1 MEGLGTQSGFDKE
14 QAQAQEP
21 IPAQERHFKSLYFV
35 AFIVFVDMC
44 GMGLIVPIMPSLIQG
59 LTGVSVD
66 RAAEIGGLLLFAF
79 AMMQFLFAPVIGG
92 LSDRYG
98 RRPVMLV
105 TLALL
110 GFDYILMALA
120 PTLAWLFVGRI
131 ISGIMGATWAAAN
144 SCVADVIPS
153 DQRGKAFGLM
163 GAAGAAGFVMGP
175 AIGGI
180 LGHFGD
186 RVPFWAAAAMALGG
200 AVAGYFLLSET
211 LDKSKRRGF
220 DMKRANPLGNIIQMM
235 KSPLVIGFL
244 GVIFMMQLAMQV
256 QLTVWSYY
264 TILKF
269 NWSPLTIGLSVAM
282 FGTLVVLVQGVLTGK
297 VIARFGEVK
306 TGLYGLTLAIPA
318 YIIFAFATDGWMMF
332 AAMFIGVGANMAFP
346 GMQAMMTRTVA
357 EDSQGELQGAIASII
372 GITSII
378 GPLMMTGIFGMFSDG
393 RGLYFPGA
401 PFIMAALLIALAIV
415 QFALTVRRVG
425 RGVAV

>member
-1 MEGLGTQSGFDKE
+1 MANSGTSSG
-14 QAQAQEP
+14 QG
-21 IPAQERHFKSLYFV
+21 FKSLYFV

-66 RAAEIGGLLLFAF
+66 RAAEIGGLLLFSF

-98 RRPVMLV
+98 RRPVMLA

-110 GFDYILMALA
+110 GLDYILMALA

-144 SCVADVIPS
+144 SCVADVIKS
-153 DQRGKAFGLM
+153 EERGKAFGLM

-186 RVPFWAAAAMALGG
+186 RAPFWAAAVLALGG
-200 AVAGYFLLSET
+200 AVAGYFLLQET
-211 LDKSKRRGF
+211 LDKGKRRAF

-244 GVIFMMQLAMQV
+244 GVIFMMQLAVQV

-269 NWSPLTIGLSVAM
+269 SWSPLTIGLSVAL
-282 FGTLVVLVQGVLTGK
+282 FGILVALVQGVRDT
-297 VIARFGEVK
+297 ARRKHRYTQLWFKRTQHGPSCSQFEH
-306 TGLYGLTLAIPA
+306 A
-318 YIIFAFATDGWMMF
+318 YA
-332 AAMFIGVGANMAFP
+332 GAKSSHETN
-346 GMQAMMTRTVA
+346 
-357 EDSQGELQGAIASII
+357 
-372 GITSII
+372 
-378 GPLMMTGIFGMFSDG
+378 
-393 RGLYFPGA
+393 PGA
-401 PFIMAALLIALAIV
+401 
-415 QFALTVRRVG
+415 G
-425 RGVAV
+425 GVLRS